1 MGENDEKFDLAE
13 IVKITCDVHKWMSS
27 FVVVKAN
34 PYFAVTNETGQFKIE
49 NVPAGTYKIEAWQ
62 EKLGKKTSDVTIKS
76 KEEVVVDFVLAK
88 K

>member
-1 MGENDEKFDLAE
+1 
-13 IVKITCDVHKWMSS
+13 MSS

-34 PYFAVTNETGQFKIE
+34 PYFAVTDENGRFRIE

-62 EKLGKKTSDVTIKS
+62 EKLGKKTSDIAVKS
-76 KEEVVVDFVLAK
+76 KEEAVVDFVLTK

>member
-1 MGENDEKFDLAE
+1 MTKKFDLAE

-49 NVPAGTYKIEAWQ
+49 NVPAGTYKIELGRRS
-62 EKLGKKTSDVTIKS
+62 LGKRP
-76 KEEVVVDFVLAK
+76 AM
-88 K
+88 